1 MFSQEL
7 GHDPLHWML
16 QMDHNRQVH
25 ILPRTHTE
33 SAMDVAGAQAKVHRL
48 FQPHVQFSQIKAS
61 FAPLYNSSFL
71 ATTTRRPSL
80 APSWTI
86 RTIRTTT
93 LEEDECPPPPKK
105 VLPRNRPG
113 HRRSHDVRRLID
125 VTNSNL
131 YRQDPFSASN
141 RCVHPR

>member
-1 MFSQEL
+1 MDFIVLSGARTRSPPLDAPDGPQPPGAHLAKDAHGVGDGCGRRAGEGTSTFSTL
-7 GHDPLHWML
+7 CPIFA
-16 QMDHNRQVH
+16 NC
-25 ILPRTHTE
+25 
-33 SAMDVAGAQAKVHRL
+33 
-48 FQPHVQFSQIKAS
+48 FAS
-61 FAPLYNSSFL
+61 LYNSSFL

-86 RTIRTTT
+86 RTTRTTT
-93 LEEDECPPPPKK
+93 LEDECPPPQKK
-105 VLPRNRPG
+105 VLPRNQPG
-113 HRRSHDVRRLID
+113 HRRPHEVRRLID